1 MKISLDDEE
10 IVPEIHSLYLSELVS
25 LIYFLNDYIDR
36 LKEAEC
42 AKEEIKEVERIKEKL
57 NDMWKLHV
65 RIEWGGIFM
74 SIILIP
80 CLKFLINLVIVC
92 ATINISF
99 YILAF
104 AYSILVG
111 FLFDFLY
118 GVKSKTLDNTKEN
131 DDEN

>member
-1 MKISLDDEE
+1 
-10 IVPEIHSLYLSELVS
+10 
-25 LIYFLNDYIDR
+25 
-36 LKEAEC
+36 
-42 AKEEIKEVERIKEKL
+42 
-57 NDMWKLHV
+57 
-65 RIEWGGIFM
+65 M

-99 YILAF
+99 YILAIS
-104 AYSILVG
+104 YSIFVG

-118 GVKSKTLDNTKEN
+118 GVKCKTLDDTEEN

>member
-1 MKISLDDEE
+1 MKITIDEEE
-10 IVPEIHSLYLSELVS
+10 IVPEIYSLYLSELAS

-42 AKEEIKEVERIKEKL
+42 TKDEIKEVERIKDKL
-57 NDMWKLHV
+57 GDMWKLHV
-65 RIEWGGIFM
+65 RIEWRRDIM

-99 YILAF
+99 YILAIS
-104 AYSILVG
+104 YSILVA

-118 GVKSKTLDNTKEN
+118 GVKSKTLDNTEEN

>member
-1 MKISLDDEE
+1 
-10 IVPEIHSLYLSELVS
+10 
-25 LIYFLNDYIDR
+25 
-36 LKEAEC
+36 
-42 AKEEIKEVERIKEKL
+42 
-57 NDMWKLHV
+57 
-65 RIEWGGIFM
+65 M

-99 YILAF
+99 YIIAIS
-104 AYSILVG
+104 YSILVA

-118 GVKSKTLDNTKEN
+118 GVKSKALDNTKEN

>member
-1 MKISLDDEE
+1 M
-10 IVPEIHSLYLSELVS
+10 
-25 LIYFLNDYIDR
+25 R
-36 LKEAEC
+36 
-42 AKEEIKEVERIKEKL
+42 
-57 NDMWKLHV
+57 
-65 RIEWGGIFM
+65 FM

-99 YILAF
+99 YIIVIS
-104 AYSILVG
+104 YSILVA

-118 GVKSKTLDNTKEN
+118 GVKSKNLDNTKEN